1 MNIQTSLT
9 TNRLLIQPLT
19 INDSDFIFELVNTD
33 GWIKFIG
40 NRNVIL
46 KTEATAYI
54 QKIIDNP
61 NTVYWVVKLKDN
73 PISMG
78 IITLIKRDYL
88 EHHDIGFAFLPKF
101 SSNGYAY
108 EATNAVLKNVIR
120 NYKLKYIL
128 ATTVPENKNSIR
140 LLEKLGLHFEREIKS
155 NKEKSYIYRASTDKL
170 SIDEI
175 TKLFYEVFEN
185 TNNRQPN
192 WKLLNSLCVLEIMLT
207 NKTEISHT
215 IYNLVSFIQP
225 RQKILTDGTLTEFK
239 EVETQ
244 EQTKIIKNI
253 AQRYSQYEKSGML
266 EGKLFKQKGYKFF
279 QFVKTNEGW
288 KISSVI
294 WEDENN

>member
-1 MNIQTSLT
+1 MNIQTPLT
-9 TNRLLIQPLT
+9 TNRLLIEPLT
-19 INDSDFIFELVNTD
+19 LNDSDFILELVNTD

-40 NRNVIL
+40 NRNVTL

-54 QKIIDNP
+54 QKIIDSP
-61 NTVYWVVKLKDN
+61 NTAYWVVKVKDN
-73 PISMG
+73 QITIG

-88 EHHDIGFAFLPKF
+88 EHHDIGFAFLPRF
-101 SSNGYAY
+101 ANNGYAY
-108 EATNAVLKNVIR
+108 EATNTVLNNVIR
-120 NYKLKYIL
+120 SYNLRYIL

-155 NKEKSYIYRASTDKL
+155 NKEKSYIYGASTDKL

-175 TKLFYEVFEN
+175 TKSFYGAFAN
-185 TNNRQPN
+185 TNERQPN
-192 WKLLNSLCVLEIMLT
+192 WELLNSLCVLKIMLI

-215 IYNLVSFIQP
+215 VYNLASFIQP
-225 RQKILTDGTLTEFK
+225 RQKILTDGTLTEFE

-253 AQRYSQYEKSGML
+253 AQRYSKYQKSGIL
-266 EGKLFKQKGYKFF
+266 EGKLFKQKGHKFF

-294 WEDENN
+294 WEDENE